1 MRISELSR
9 SSGVPV
15 ATIKYYLREGLLPK
29 GEATAA
35 TQARYDATHLRRL
48 RLIRALVEVGE
59 VPLAAIHRVLK
70 AVDDPDLEPHEMLGV
85 AHYAISGSDPAARER
100 TEPGYA
106 EVRARADAL
115 LRDLGWR
122 VEPGAPDRDELAAV
136 LLRLRDL
143 GLPMPPGVLAYLAG
157 VAQDL
162 ATHEVRWI
170 DDDAPR
176 EILVEQA
183 VARTVLFERAL
194 LALNRLAL
202 EDASA
207 RHFGTARAHGSP
219 RDGTASGSEGGATGN
234 DDGSAAE
241 RADGSSG
248 NADGSATGGRRR

>member
-35 TQARYDATHLRRL
+35 TQARYDETHLRRL

-59 VPLAAIHRVLK
+59 VPLAAIHKVLK
-70 AVDDPDLEPHEMLGV
+70 AVDDPDLELHDMLGV
-85 AHYAISGSDPAARER
+85 AHYAISGADPAARDR
-100 TEPGYA
+100 TDAAYA
-106 EVRARADAL
+106 EERERADAL
-115 LRDLGWR
+115 LRERSWR
-122 VEPGAPDRDELAAV
+122 VERRAPDRDELATV

-143 GLPMPPGVLAYLAG
+143 GMPMSREALGYLAG
-157 VAQDL
+157 VAEDL
-162 ATHEVRWI
+162 AAHEVGWI
-170 DDDAPR
+170 DGNVPR
-176 EILVEQA
+176 EILVEQT

-207 RHFGTARAHGSP
+207 RIFGAETAR
-219 RDGTASGSEGGATGN
+219 
-234 DDGSAAE
+234 
-241 RADGSSG
+241 
-248 NADGSATGGRRR
+248 

>member
-35 TQARYDATHLRRL
+35 TQARYDDTHLRRL
-48 RLIRALVEVGE
+48 RLIRALAEVGE

-70 AVDDPDLEPHEMLGV
+70 AVDNTRLDLHDMLGV
-85 AHYAISGSDPAARER
+85 AHYAISGAGPHPEADPRHAEER
-100 TEPGYA
+100 D
-106 EVRARADAL
+106 RADAL
-115 LRDLGWR
+115 VRDRDWR
-122 VEPGAPDRDELAAV
+122 VGDDAPHRDELATV

-143 GLPMPPGVLAYLAG
+143 GMPMPTEALDYLAD

-162 ATHEVRWI
+162 AAHEVGWI
-170 DDDAPR
+170 DGDAPR
-176 EILVEQA
+176 ERLVEQA

-207 RHFGTARAHGSP
+207 RTFRTEPA
-219 RDGTASGSEGGATGN
+219 
-234 DDGSAAE
+234 
-241 RADGSSG
+241 
-248 NADGSATGGRRR
+248 